1 MTSANEEVLG
11 ERLEILRHKRASS
24 RPQRHTATT
33 LCGDHARVSSSEEE
47 IEEDEDTCGKMAAE
61 TAHDDDDDE
70 DITSTVIEPTLGR
83 RLSHILS
90 CSFPFWH
97 LLTKG
102 ERKRL
107 SSICVVISR
116 MCEM

>member
-70 DITSTVIEPTLGR
+70 DMTSTVIGADSRTTTEPYPLLFFPILALVNKGGEEKIEFY
-83 RLSHILS
+83 LCSHQ
-90 CSFPFWH
+90 
-97 LLTKG
+97 
-102 ERKRL
+102 
-107 SSICVVISR
+107 
-116 MCEM
+116 